1 MRGRLKAY
9 VLLAWAFITTLLSRW
24 LQLGSRY
31 GLRAF
36 HANYAADGLDA
47 MVKAER
53 DVLVGAG
60 RCTACGRC
68 QQGDPPLLLESK
80 GAYPG
85 LMTLVLS
92 AARDTSD
99 ASAAAQGFAWLS
111 ESELERRNGLCPE
124 QVPIVQLARF
134 VKRHAAE
141 QAALAHER

>member
-1 MRGRLKAY
+1 MSGRLKAY
-9 VLLAWAFITTLLSRW
+9 VLLAWAFITTLISRW
-24 LQLGSRY
+24 LTLGNRY

-36 HANYAADGLDA
+36 HANYAADRLDA
-47 MVKAER
+47 MTQADR
-53 DVLVGAG
+53 HVLLGAG

-68 QQGDPPLLLESK
+68 QQGDGPLLLESR

-99 ASAAAQGFAWLS
+99 AAQGARGFAWLS
-111 ESELERRNGLCPE
+111 VAELERREALCPE

-134 VKRHAAE
+134 VTRHAAE
-141 QAALAHER
+141 QGGTSTDR